1 MTDNNSKDLVLG
13 LCVMAIITFL
23 LGIIIGVVALLIW
36 TMIVYFTQDK
46 KVTTELI
53 VGEVVGLIIGA
64 VLAMGVGLLL

>member
-1 MTDNNSKDLVLG
+1 MTDNDSKDLVLG

-36 TMIVYFTQDK
+36 TLIVYFTQDK
-46 KVTTELI
+46 EVTTELI

-64 VLAMGVGLLL
+64 VLAMGFGLLL

>member
-1 MTDNNSKDLVLG
+1 MTDNDSKDLVLG

-64 VLAMGVGLLL
+64 VLAMGFGLLL

>member
-1 MTDNNSKDLVLG
+1 MTDNDSKDLILG

-64 VLAMGVGLLL
+64 VLAMGFGLLL

>member
-1 MTDNNSKDLVLG
+1 MTDNDSKDLVLG

-36 TMIVYFTQDK
+36 TLIVYFTQDK

-64 VLAMGVGLLL
+64 VLAMGFGLLL

>member
-1 MTDNNSKDLVLG
+1 MTDNDSKDLVLG

-36 TMIVYFTQDK
+36 TMIVYFTQGK

-64 VLAMGVGLLL
+64 VLAMGFGLLL

>member
-1 MTDNNSKDLVLG
+1 MTDNDSKDLILG

-36 TMIVYFTQDK
+36 TLIVYFTQDK

-64 VLAMGVGLLL
+64 VLAMGVSLLL